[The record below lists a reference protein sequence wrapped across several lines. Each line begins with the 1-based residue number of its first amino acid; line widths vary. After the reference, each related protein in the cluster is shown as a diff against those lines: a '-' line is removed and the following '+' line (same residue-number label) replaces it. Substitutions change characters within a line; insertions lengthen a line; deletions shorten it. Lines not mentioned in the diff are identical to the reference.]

1 MSAIIPAPPSA
12 ILPSDHRAGSDV
24 ARARLELSQARQQL
38 VDQLHALETS
48 LPTVPDWRKAIRLH
62 PLLTLGGAFLTGWA
76 IARLLTRRRDD

>member
-12 ILPSDHRAGSDV
+12 IQPSDVRGSTDV
-24 ARARLELSQARQQL
+24 ARARLELAQARQRV

-76 IARLLTRRRDD
+76 IARLFTHRRDD